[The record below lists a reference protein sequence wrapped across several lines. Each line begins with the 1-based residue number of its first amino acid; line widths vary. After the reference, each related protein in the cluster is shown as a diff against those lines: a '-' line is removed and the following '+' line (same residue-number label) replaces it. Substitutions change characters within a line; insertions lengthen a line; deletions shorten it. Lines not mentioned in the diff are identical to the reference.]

1 MKRNSYR
8 TTNTNFMTDRLV
20 MRSYEYLMRESL
32 NRIKD
37 GKNYD
42 VNFKPYSREFID
54 KMILYFESK
63 EEYENCKTLVDF
75 LNIRF
80 DHNLNYTKND

>member
-1 MKRNSYR
+1 M
-8 TTNTNFMTDRLV
+8 MEGLV
-20 MRSYEYLMRESL
+20 LRSYEYLMRDGL
-32 NRIKD
+32 DRIKA
-37 GKNYD
+37 GKSYD

-54 KMILYFESK
+54 KMISFFEER

-80 DHNLNYTKND
+80 DHNLNYKK

>member
-1 MKRNSYR
+1 
-8 TTNTNFMTDRLV
+8 MTEVLV
-20 MRSYEYLMRESL
+20 LRSYEYLMRDSL
-32 NRIKD
+32 DRIKA

-42 VNFKPYSREFID
+42 VNFKPYSKEFIN
-54 KMILYFESK
+54 KMIYFFEER

-80 DHNLNYTKND
+80 DHNLNYKK